1 MAIVKMKRLRL
12 VAMSENREPLLRLLQ
27 RMGCVELTQPESG
40 PEQSLVH
47 PELGA
52 LAAANEERTG
62 AERAL
67 EVLKRYKALPK
78 AGFQIGRASCR
89 ERA

>member
-12 VAMSENREPLLRLLQ
+12 VAMSEDREPLLRLLQ

-67 EVLKRYKALPK
+67 EVLKRY
-78 AGFQIGRASCR
+78 
-89 ERA
+89 